1 MTSSADDGKRKARQG
16 KAGREDR
23 LAAKLRQNL
32 VRRKAQRRGRD
43 QAAEQVPPDD
53 RPENPENKRSS

>member
-1 MTSSADDGKRKARQG
+1 MTSSADDGKHKARQG

-32 VRRKAQRRGRD
+32 VRRKAQRRSRD
-43 QAAEQVPPDD
+43 QAEGQAPAGADTEDPK
-53 RPENPENKRSS
+53 NKPSS